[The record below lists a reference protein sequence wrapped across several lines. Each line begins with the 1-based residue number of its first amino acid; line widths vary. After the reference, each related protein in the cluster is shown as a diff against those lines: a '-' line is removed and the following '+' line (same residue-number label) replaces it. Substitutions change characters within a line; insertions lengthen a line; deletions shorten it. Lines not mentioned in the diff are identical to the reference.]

1 MRSQAQ
7 VMRGGAHS
15 SCACAARRRRSA
27 TTVAPPSNATTTTA
41 PRTKGSGEPA
51 DGCLATVADA
61 FTIFGL
67 DRPPPR
73 DLPDAPLTVFA
84 LLPGEAVV
92 LVVALGAIVE
102 VVVVEP
108 PFGEV
113 SGRFP
118 EPAGPAG
125 PPEFVELKPEG
136 AEATGD
142 EPWPPP
148 EPPELV
154 GEVAGALV
162 VVVGLLPTGAAL
174 VART

>member
-1 MRSQAQ
+1 L
-7 VMRGGAHS
+7 
-15 SCACAARRRRSA
+15 AA
-27 TTVAPPSNATTTTA
+27 
-41 PRTKGSGEPA
+41 
-51 DGCLATVADA
+51 VADA

-73 DLPDAPLTVFA
+73 DLPDAPLTVFG

-108 PFGEV
+108 PFGGV

-118 EPAGPAG
+118 EPAGP
-125 PPEFVELKPEG
+125 PEFVELRPEG

-142 EPWPPP
+142 EPSLPPDPP
-148 EPPELV
+148 EFV

-162 VVVGLLPTGAAL
+162 VVAGLLPTGAAF